1 MKYKSLFALAAA
13 SLTMLFACEKPVELG
28 PEEVTIV
35 SSDVP
40 EEIPIDGGEY
50 TVELKATLDWTV
62 QNYEGEEVAS
72 WLSITPSN
80 GKASADNQTIAIKVS
95 ENPEANRSFDI
106 VFYGDIMHK
115 ATLTIFQQGPEGEA
129 GSMTVA
135 EFIEKADTENEYV
148 LTGVIGDIA
157 TNVKY
162 WGFTL
167 KDETGT
173 ISCPFIGENVDE
185 FLAMDMH
192 TGDSVSIKGVYE
204 FYSSKNE
211 HQLSDG
217 VVMSHKPV
225 SIDGIETVSVSDFI
239 AAADPFTMYRLT
251 GEVSSSVNTQYCS
264 FDLKDDTG
272 TIVVWTVN
280 NASDYANTL
289 KKGDMVTLR
298 GAYMWFED
306 GSKHEVVD
314 ATIEKVEAGET
325 PVAGTPEGSGTAED
339 PYNVA
344 AAYKFIDDGQ
354 YYGDAD
360 NPNVS
365 PETYVKGVITSIEE
379 VDTGQYGNATYVIS
393 DGEGTA
399 ELEVFRGYYLN
410 GEKFT
415 SKDQIEVGDEVVV
428 VGQLTR
434 FFETYEFTAGSKIYS
449 LNGQTSG
456 GEDPDP
462 KPDPGEVG
470 TEENPYDVIS
480 ALAAIDDNGWSNNNG
495 SPDLYVKGIISSI
508 DEIDTGQYGNATY
521 YISDDGSRANELMV
535 FRGYYIDGEKF
546 TSSDQIKVGDEVVVV
561 GSLMKYYNDYE
572 FTSGSRIVSH
582 KDNGGVEPV
591 GPDIPEDAL
600 VFDLGSN
607 YQTWSEATDATYG
620 GGFETTVDGIT
631 LGYYKYGNN
640 NDARAADPDH
650 IRVYKGSA
658 FRVKSDKNIT
668 NIILFC
674 TGSGYCENLSPL
686 VGGGSY
692 SVDSSTLT
700 IEWTGSASE
709 IVAESAEAQV
719 RFNKIAIVCE

>member
-289 KKGDMVTLR
+289 KKGDKVTLR

-314 ATIEKVEAGET
+314 ATIENVEPGQGGVEDPDPIPGDAIYSNTFATGEGDFTIDNKVMNDPLTYVWKNDDRYACMKASAYVNNTNYEAESWLISPVIDLSSETAAYLTFEHATNFFDTSKLEDEASVWAKVDGTDNWEKVSGITYPESQGWDFVSAGDIDLSAYAGQKMQFAFVYKSTEAKSGTWEVKNVVVKDTAGEVVPPTPDPDPEVPEGAIVIDLTTANTELTWAEATHDTYGDGFEATIDGVDLAYYQYESTTKPTTQYNNYAVRVYKSSVFAVSTEKTMSKVIFYCDDYTSGGTTYCHDLT
-325 PVAGTPEGSGTAED
+325 PVAGNGTYTTDTDAYTITWEGS
-339 PYNVA
+339 
-344 AAYKFIDDGQ
+344 
-354 YYGDAD
+354 
-360 NPNVS
+360 
-365 PETYVKGVITSIEE
+365 
-379 VDTGQYGNATYVIS
+379 
-393 DGEGTA
+393 
-399 ELEVFRGYYLN
+399 
-410 GEKFT
+410 
-415 SKDQIEVGDEVVV
+415 
-428 VGQLTR
+428 
-434 FFETYEFTAGSKIYS
+434 
-449 LNGQTSG
+449 
-456 GEDPDP
+456 
-462 KPDPGEVG
+462 
-470 TEENPYDVIS
+470 
-480 ALAAIDDNGWSNNNG
+480 SN
-495 SPDLYVKGIISSI
+495 
-508 DEIDTGQYGNATY
+508 
-521 YISDDGSRANELMV
+521 
-535 FRGYYIDGEKF
+535 
-546 TSSDQIKVGDEVVVV
+546 
-561 GSLMKYYNDYE
+561 
-572 FTSGSRIVSH
+572 
-582 KDNGGVEPV
+582 
-591 GPDIPEDAL
+591 
-600 VFDLGSN
+600 
-607 YQTWSEATDATYG
+607 
-620 GGFETTVDGIT
+620 
-631 LGYYKYGNN
+631 
-640 NDARAADPDH
+640 
-650 IRVYKGSA
+650 
-658 FRVKSDKNIT
+658 
-668 NIILFC
+668 
-674 TGSGYCENLSPL
+674 
-686 VGGGSY
+686 
-692 SVDSSTLT
+692 
-700 IEWTGSASE
+700 E
-709 IVAESAEAQV
+709 IVAQAAAAQV
-719 RFNKIAIVCE
+719 RFTKIAIVCE

>member
-289 KKGDMVTLR
+289 KKGDKVTLR

-306 GSKHEVVD
+306 KSKHEVVD
-314 ATIEKVEAGET
+314 ATIENVEPA
-325 PVAGTPEGSGTAED
+325 
-339 PYNVA
+339 
-344 AAYKFIDDGQ
+344 Q
-354 YYGDAD
+354 
-360 NPNVS
+360 
-365 PETYVKGVITSIEE
+365 
-379 VDTGQYGNATYVIS
+379 
-393 DGEGTA
+393 
-399 ELEVFRGYYLN
+399 
-410 GEKFT
+410 
-415 SKDQIEVGDEVVV
+415 
-428 VGQLTR
+428 
-434 FFETYEFTAGSKIYS
+434 
-449 LNGQTSG
+449 G

-462 KPDPGEVG
+462 TPGDAIYSNTFAAGEGDFTIDNKVMNDPLTYVWKNDDRFACMKASAFVNNTNYEAESWLISPVIDLSSETAVYLTFEHATNFFDPSKLEDEASVWAKVDGTDNWEKVSGITYPTSQSWTFVSAGDIDLSAYAGKKMQFAFVYKSTEAKSGTWEVKNVVVKDTAGEVVPPTPDPDPEVPEG
-470 TEENPYDVIS
+470 AIVIDLTTANTELTWAE
-480 ALAAIDDNGWSNNNG
+480 ATH
-495 SPDLYVKGIISSI
+495 
-508 DEIDTGQYGNATY
+508 DTYGDGFEAT
-521 YISDDGSRANELMV
+521 
-535 FRGYYIDGEKF
+535 IDGV
-546 TSSDQIKVGDEVVVV
+546 D
-561 GSLMKYYNDYE
+561 LAYYQYE
-572 FTSGSRIVSH
+572 STT
-582 KDNGGVEPV
+582 KPTTQYN
-591 GPDIPEDAL
+591 
-600 VFDLGSN
+600 N
-607 YQTWSEATDATYG
+607 YA
-620 GGFETTVDGIT
+620 V
-631 LGYYKYGNN
+631 
-640 NDARAADPDH
+640 
-650 IRVYKGSA
+650 RVYKSSVFAVSTEKTMSKVIFYCDDYTSGGTTYCHDLTPVAGNGTYTTDTDAYTITWEGS
-658 FRVKSDKNIT
+658 SN
-668 NIILFC
+668 
-674 TGSGYCENLSPL
+674 
-686 VGGGSY
+686 
-692 SVDSSTLT
+692 
-700 IEWTGSASE
+700 E
-709 IVAESAEAQV
+709 IVAQAAAAQV
-719 RFNKIAIVCE
+719 RFTKIAIVCE

>member
-289 KKGDMVTLR
+289 KKGDKVTLR

-314 ATIEKVEAGET
+314 ATIENVEPGQGGEEDPDPIPGDAIYSNTFATGEGDFTIDNKVMNAPLTYVWKNDDRYACMKASAFVNNTNYEAESWLISPVIDLSSETAAYLTFEHATNFFDTSKLEDEASVWAKVDGTDNWEKVSGITYPESQGWDFVSAGDIDLSAYAGQKMQFAFVYKSTEAKSGTWEVKNVVVKDTAGEVVPPTPDPDPEVPEGAIVIDLTTANTELTWAEATHDTYGDGFEATIDGVDLAYYQYESTTKPTTQYNNYAVRVYKSSVFAVSTEKTMSKVIFYCDDYTSGGTTYCHDLT
-325 PVAGTPEGSGTAED
+325 PVAGNGTYTTDTDAYTITWEGS
-339 PYNVA
+339 
-344 AAYKFIDDGQ
+344 
-354 YYGDAD
+354 
-360 NPNVS
+360 
-365 PETYVKGVITSIEE
+365 
-379 VDTGQYGNATYVIS
+379 
-393 DGEGTA
+393 
-399 ELEVFRGYYLN
+399 
-410 GEKFT
+410 
-415 SKDQIEVGDEVVV
+415 
-428 VGQLTR
+428 
-434 FFETYEFTAGSKIYS
+434 
-449 LNGQTSG
+449 
-456 GEDPDP
+456 
-462 KPDPGEVG
+462 
-470 TEENPYDVIS
+470 
-480 ALAAIDDNGWSNNNG
+480 SN
-495 SPDLYVKGIISSI
+495 
-508 DEIDTGQYGNATY
+508 
-521 YISDDGSRANELMV
+521 
-535 FRGYYIDGEKF
+535 
-546 TSSDQIKVGDEVVVV
+546 
-561 GSLMKYYNDYE
+561 
-572 FTSGSRIVSH
+572 
-582 KDNGGVEPV
+582 
-591 GPDIPEDAL
+591 
-600 VFDLGSN
+600 
-607 YQTWSEATDATYG
+607 
-620 GGFETTVDGIT
+620 
-631 LGYYKYGNN
+631 
-640 NDARAADPDH
+640 
-650 IRVYKGSA
+650 
-658 FRVKSDKNIT
+658 
-668 NIILFC
+668 
-674 TGSGYCENLSPL
+674 
-686 VGGGSY
+686 
-692 SVDSSTLT
+692 
-700 IEWTGSASE
+700 E
-709 IVAESAEAQV
+709 IVAQAAAAQV
-719 RFNKIAIVCE
+719 RFTKIAIVCE

>member
-289 KKGDMVTLR
+289 KKGDKVTLR

-314 ATIEKVEAGET
+314 ATIENVEPA
-325 PVAGTPEGSGTAED
+325 
-339 PYNVA
+339 
-344 AAYKFIDDGQ
+344 Q
-354 YYGDAD
+354 
-360 NPNVS
+360 
-365 PETYVKGVITSIEE
+365 
-379 VDTGQYGNATYVIS
+379 
-393 DGEGTA
+393 
-399 ELEVFRGYYLN
+399 
-410 GEKFT
+410 
-415 SKDQIEVGDEVVV
+415 
-428 VGQLTR
+428 
-434 FFETYEFTAGSKIYS
+434 
-449 LNGQTSG
+449 G

-462 KPDPGEVG
+462 TPGDAIYSNTFAAGEGDFTIDNKVMNAPLTYVWSNDDRYACMKASAYVNNTNYEAESWLISPVIDLSSETAAYLTFEHATNFFDPSKLEDEASVWAKVDGTDNWEKVSGITYPTSQSWTFVSSGDIDLSAYAGQKMQFAFVYKSTEAKSGTWEVKNVVVKDTAGEVVPPTPDPDPEVPEG
-470 TEENPYDVIS
+470 AIVIDLTTANTELTWAE
-480 ALAAIDDNGWSNNNG
+480 ATH
-495 SPDLYVKGIISSI
+495 
-508 DEIDTGQYGNATY
+508 DTYGDGFEAT
-521 YISDDGSRANELMV
+521 
-535 FRGYYIDGEKF
+535 IDGV
-546 TSSDQIKVGDEVVVV
+546 D
-561 GSLMKYYNDYE
+561 LAYYQYE
-572 FTSGSRIVSH
+572 STT
-582 KDNGGVEPV
+582 KPTTQYN
-591 GPDIPEDAL
+591 
-600 VFDLGSN
+600 N
-607 YQTWSEATDATYG
+607 YA
-620 GGFETTVDGIT
+620 V
-631 LGYYKYGNN
+631 
-640 NDARAADPDH
+640 
-650 IRVYKGSA
+650 RVYKSSVFAVSTEKTMSKVIFYCDDYTSGGTTYCHDLTPVAGNGTYTTDTDAYTITWEGS
-658 FRVKSDKNIT
+658 SN
-668 NIILFC
+668 
-674 TGSGYCENLSPL
+674 
-686 VGGGSY
+686 
-692 SVDSSTLT
+692 
-700 IEWTGSASE
+700 E
-709 IVAESAEAQV
+709 IVAQAAAAQV
-719 RFNKIAIVCE
+719 RFTKIAIVCE

>member
-157 TNVKY
+157 TDVKY

-185 FLAMDMH
+185 FLGMDMH

-289 KKGDMVTLR
+289 KKGDKVTLR

-314 ATIEKVEAGET
+314 ATIENVEPGQGGVEDPDPIPGDAIYSNTFATGEGDFTIDNKVMNDPLTYVWKNDDRYACMKASAYVNNTNYEAESWLISPVIDLSSETAAYLTFEHATNFFDTSKLEDEASVWAKVDGTDNWEKVSGITYPESQGWDFVSAGDIDLSAYAGQKMQFAFVYKSTEAKSGTWEVKNVVVKDTAGEVVPPTPDPDPEVPEGAIVIDLTTANTELTWAEATHDTYGDGFEATIDGVDLAYYQYESTTKPTTQYNNYAVRVYKSSVFAVSTEKTMSKVIFYCDDYTSGGTTYCHDLT
-325 PVAGTPEGSGTAED
+325 PVAGNGTYTTDTDAYTITWEGS
-339 PYNVA
+339 
-344 AAYKFIDDGQ
+344 
-354 YYGDAD
+354 
-360 NPNVS
+360 
-365 PETYVKGVITSIEE
+365 
-379 VDTGQYGNATYVIS
+379 
-393 DGEGTA
+393 
-399 ELEVFRGYYLN
+399 
-410 GEKFT
+410 
-415 SKDQIEVGDEVVV
+415 
-428 VGQLTR
+428 
-434 FFETYEFTAGSKIYS
+434 
-449 LNGQTSG
+449 
-456 GEDPDP
+456 
-462 KPDPGEVG
+462 
-470 TEENPYDVIS
+470 
-480 ALAAIDDNGWSNNNG
+480 SN
-495 SPDLYVKGIISSI
+495 
-508 DEIDTGQYGNATY
+508 
-521 YISDDGSRANELMV
+521 
-535 FRGYYIDGEKF
+535 
-546 TSSDQIKVGDEVVVV
+546 
-561 GSLMKYYNDYE
+561 
-572 FTSGSRIVSH
+572 
-582 KDNGGVEPV
+582 
-591 GPDIPEDAL
+591 
-600 VFDLGSN
+600 
-607 YQTWSEATDATYG
+607 
-620 GGFETTVDGIT
+620 
-631 LGYYKYGNN
+631 
-640 NDARAADPDH
+640 
-650 IRVYKGSA
+650 
-658 FRVKSDKNIT
+658 
-668 NIILFC
+668 
-674 TGSGYCENLSPL
+674 
-686 VGGGSY
+686 
-692 SVDSSTLT
+692 
-700 IEWTGSASE
+700 E
-709 IVAESAEAQV
+709 IVAQAAAAQV
-719 RFNKIAIVCE
+719 RFTKIAIVCE

>member
-289 KKGDMVTLR
+289 KKGDKVTLR

-314 ATIEKVEAGET
+314 ATIENVEPGQGGVEDPDPIPGDAIYSNTFATGEGDFTIDNKVMNAPLTYVWSHDDRYACMKASAYVNNTNYEAESWLISPVIDLSSETAAYLTFEHATNFFDPSKLEDEASVWAKVDGTDNWEKVSGITYPTSQSWTFVSAGDIDLSAYAGQKMQFAFVYKSTEAKSGTWEVKNVVVKDTAGEVVPPTPDPDPEVPEGAIVIDLTTANTELTWAEATHDTYGDGFEATIDGVDLAYYQYESTTKPTTQYNNYAVRVYKSSVFAVSTEKTMSKVIFYCDDYTSGGTTYCHDLT
-325 PVAGTPEGSGTAED
+325 PVAGNGTYTTDTDAYTITWEGS
-339 PYNVA
+339 
-344 AAYKFIDDGQ
+344 
-354 YYGDAD
+354 
-360 NPNVS
+360 
-365 PETYVKGVITSIEE
+365 
-379 VDTGQYGNATYVIS
+379 
-393 DGEGTA
+393 
-399 ELEVFRGYYLN
+399 
-410 GEKFT
+410 
-415 SKDQIEVGDEVVV
+415 
-428 VGQLTR
+428 
-434 FFETYEFTAGSKIYS
+434 
-449 LNGQTSG
+449 
-456 GEDPDP
+456 
-462 KPDPGEVG
+462 
-470 TEENPYDVIS
+470 
-480 ALAAIDDNGWSNNNG
+480 SN
-495 SPDLYVKGIISSI
+495 
-508 DEIDTGQYGNATY
+508 
-521 YISDDGSRANELMV
+521 
-535 FRGYYIDGEKF
+535 
-546 TSSDQIKVGDEVVVV
+546 
-561 GSLMKYYNDYE
+561 
-572 FTSGSRIVSH
+572 
-582 KDNGGVEPV
+582 
-591 GPDIPEDAL
+591 
-600 VFDLGSN
+600 
-607 YQTWSEATDATYG
+607 
-620 GGFETTVDGIT
+620 
-631 LGYYKYGNN
+631 
-640 NDARAADPDH
+640 
-650 IRVYKGSA
+650 
-658 FRVKSDKNIT
+658 
-668 NIILFC
+668 
-674 TGSGYCENLSPL
+674 
-686 VGGGSY
+686 
-692 SVDSSTLT
+692 
-700 IEWTGSASE
+700 E
-709 IVAESAEAQV
+709 IVAQAAAAQV
-719 RFNKIAIVCE
+719 RFTKIAIVCE

>member
-1 MKYKSLFALAAA
+1 MKYKSLLALAAA
-13 SLTMLFACEKPVELG
+13 SLTMLFACEKPVDLG

-251 GEVSSSVNTQYCS
+251 GEVSSSVNTQNCS

-289 KKGDMVTLR
+289 KKGDKVTLR

-314 ATIEKVEAGET
+314 ATIENVEAGET

-434 FFETYEFTAGSKIYS
+434 FFETYEFTTGSKIYS
-449 LNGQTSG
+449 LNGKTEIEPTVDISNTPETAYTVAKANELIAA
-456 GEDPDP
+456 GE
-462 KPDPGEVG
+462 GLETEV
-470 TEENPYDVIS
+470 
-480 ALAAIDDNGWSNNNG
+480 
-495 SPDLYVKGIISSI
+495 YVQGIITSVEEVS
-508 DEIDTGQYGNATY
+508 TQFGNATY
-521 YISDDGSRANELMV
+521 YINDTENTEGQLYV
-535 FRGYYIDGEKF
+535 FRGYYLNGDKF
-546 TSSDQIKVGDEVVVV
+546 TSEDQIKAGDKVIVY
-561 GSLMKYYNDYE
+561 GKLMNYNGTYE
-572 FTSGSRIVSH
+572 IGTGNRIYSINNITTGINNVETDTKDANAPVYNLSGQRV
-582 KDNGGVEPV
+582 
-591 GPDIPEDAL
+591 
-600 VFDLGSN
+600 
-607 YQTWSEATDATYG
+607 
-620 GGFETTVDGIT
+620 
-631 LGYYKYGNN
+631 
-640 NDARAADPDH
+640 NDS
-650 IRVYKGSA
+650 YKGI
-658 FRVKSDKNIT
+658 VIKNGKKYI
-668 NIILFC
+668 N
-674 TGSGYCENLSPL
+674 
-686 VGGGSY
+686 
-692 SVDSSTLT
+692 
-700 IEWTGSASE
+700 
-709 IVAESAEAQV
+709 
-719 RFNKIAIVCE
+719 R

>member
-115 ATLTIFQQGPEGEA
+115 ATLTIFQQGPEG
-129 GSMTVA
+129 
-135 EFIEKADTENEYV
+135 
-148 LTGVIGDIA
+148 A

-289 KKGDMVTLR
+289 KKGDKVTLR

-314 ATIEKVEAGET
+314 ATIENVEPGQGGVEDPDPIPGDAIYSNTFAAGEGDFTIDNKVMNAPLTYVWKNDDRYACMKASAFVNKTNYEDESWLISPVIDLSSETAAYLTFEHATNFFDTSKLEDEASVWAKVDGTDNWEKVSGITYPESQGWDFVSAGDIDLSAYAGQKMQFAFVYKSTEAKSGTWEVKNVVVKDTAGEVVPPTPDPDPEVPEGAIVIDLTTANTELTWAEATHDTYGDGFEATIDGVDLAYYQYESTTKPTTQYNNYAVRVYKSSVFAVSTEKTMSKVIFYCDDYTSGGTTYCHDLT
-325 PVAGTPEGSGTAED
+325 PVAGNGTYTTDTDAYTITWEGS
-339 PYNVA
+339 
-344 AAYKFIDDGQ
+344 
-354 YYGDAD
+354 
-360 NPNVS
+360 
-365 PETYVKGVITSIEE
+365 
-379 VDTGQYGNATYVIS
+379 
-393 DGEGTA
+393 
-399 ELEVFRGYYLN
+399 
-410 GEKFT
+410 
-415 SKDQIEVGDEVVV
+415 
-428 VGQLTR
+428 
-434 FFETYEFTAGSKIYS
+434 
-449 LNGQTSG
+449 
-456 GEDPDP
+456 
-462 KPDPGEVG
+462 
-470 TEENPYDVIS
+470 
-480 ALAAIDDNGWSNNNG
+480 SN
-495 SPDLYVKGIISSI
+495 
-508 DEIDTGQYGNATY
+508 
-521 YISDDGSRANELMV
+521 
-535 FRGYYIDGEKF
+535 
-546 TSSDQIKVGDEVVVV
+546 
-561 GSLMKYYNDYE
+561 
-572 FTSGSRIVSH
+572 
-582 KDNGGVEPV
+582 
-591 GPDIPEDAL
+591 
-600 VFDLGSN
+600 
-607 YQTWSEATDATYG
+607 
-620 GGFETTVDGIT
+620 
-631 LGYYKYGNN
+631 
-640 NDARAADPDH
+640 
-650 IRVYKGSA
+650 
-658 FRVKSDKNIT
+658 
-668 NIILFC
+668 
-674 TGSGYCENLSPL
+674 
-686 VGGGSY
+686 
-692 SVDSSTLT
+692 
-700 IEWTGSASE
+700 E
-709 IVAESAEAQV
+709 IVAQAAAAQV
-719 RFNKIAIVCE
+719 RFTKIAIVCE

>member
-1 MKYKSLFALAAA
+1 MAAA
-13 SLTMLFACEKPVELG
+13 SLTMLFACEKPVDLG

-35 SSDVP
+35 SSDVL
-40 EEIPIDGGEY
+40 EEIPVDGGEY
-50 TVELKATLDWTV
+50 TIELKATLDWSV
-62 QNYEGEEVAS
+62 QNYEGDVTS
-72 WLSITPSN
+72 WLNITPSR
-80 GKASADNQTIAIKVS
+80 GSASADNQTVSIKVLP
-95 ENPEANRSFDI
+95 NDGANRSFDI
-106 VFYGDIMHK
+106 VFYGNIMHS
-115 ATLTIFQQGPEGEA
+115 ASLTINQTGPKGDGTEGT
-129 GSMTVA
+129 GTVDNPFNVA
-135 EFIEKADTENEYV
+135 AAIKYIDENEYY
-148 LTGVIGDIA
+148 GDA
-157 TNVKY
+157 DNPNVSPEVYVK
-162 WGFTL
+162 
-167 KDETGT
+167 GT
-173 ISCPFIGENVDE
+173 IASIEEVDPSFGNATYVISDGEGTAELEVYRGKYLNGDKFTSEDQIKVGDE
-185 FLAMDMH
+185 VVVAGQLTRFFE
-192 TGDSVSIKGVYE
+192 TYE
-204 FYSSKNE
+204 FTTGSRIHSLNGE
-211 HQLSDG
+211 EG
-217 VVMSHKPV
+217 EEPV
-225 SIDGIETVSVSDFI
+225 
-239 AAADPFTMYRLT
+239 
-251 GEVSSSVNTQYCS
+251 
-264 FDLKDDTG
+264 
-272 TIVVWTVN
+272 
-280 NASDYANTL
+280 
-289 KKGDMVTLR
+289 
-298 GAYMWFED
+298 
-306 GSKHEVVD
+306 VVD
-314 ATIEKVEAGET
+314 
-325 PVAGTPEGSGTAED
+325 PVGSGTAED
-339 PYNVA
+339 PFNVA

-365 PETYVKGVITSIEE
+365 PEKYVKGVITSIEE

-434 FFETYEFTAGSKIYS
+434 FFETYEFTTGSKIYS

-700 IEWTGSASE
+700 IEWAGSASE

>member
-289 KKGDMVTLR
+289 KKGDKVTLR

-314 ATIEKVEAGET
+314 ATIENVE
-325 PVAGTPEGSGTAED
+325 P
-339 PYNVA
+339 
-344 AAYKFIDDGQ
+344 GQ
-354 YYGDAD
+354 G
-360 NPNVS
+360 
-365 PETYVKGVITSIEE
+365 
-379 VDTGQYGNATYVIS
+379 
-393 DGEGTA
+393 
-399 ELEVFRGYYLN
+399 
-410 GEKFT
+410 
-415 SKDQIEVGDEVVV
+415 
-428 VGQLTR
+428 
-434 FFETYEFTAGSKIYS
+434 
-449 LNGQTSG
+449 G

-462 KPDPGEVG
+462 TPGDAIYSNTFATGEGDFTIDNKVMNDPLTYVWSHDDRYACMKASAYVNNTNYEAESWLISPVIDLSSETAAYLTFEHATNFFDPSKLEDEASVWAKVDGTDNWEKVSGITYPESQGWDFVSAGDIDLSAYAGQKMQFAFVYKSTEAKSGTWEVKNVVVKDTAGEVVPPTPDPDPEVPEG
-470 TEENPYDVIS
+470 AIVIDLTTANTELTWAE
-480 ALAAIDDNGWSNNNG
+480 ATH
-495 SPDLYVKGIISSI
+495 
-508 DEIDTGQYGNATY
+508 DTYGDGFEAT
-521 YISDDGSRANELMV
+521 
-535 FRGYYIDGEKF
+535 IDGV
-546 TSSDQIKVGDEVVVV
+546 D
-561 GSLMKYYNDYE
+561 LAYYQYE
-572 FTSGSRIVSH
+572 STT
-582 KDNGGVEPV
+582 KPTTQYN
-591 GPDIPEDAL
+591 
-600 VFDLGSN
+600 N
-607 YQTWSEATDATYG
+607 YA
-620 GGFETTVDGIT
+620 V
-631 LGYYKYGNN
+631 
-640 NDARAADPDH
+640 
-650 IRVYKGSA
+650 RVYKSSVFAVSTEKTMSKVIFYCDDYTSGGTTYCHDLTPVAGNGTYTTDTDAYTITWEGS
-658 FRVKSDKNIT
+658 SN
-668 NIILFC
+668 
-674 TGSGYCENLSPL
+674 
-686 VGGGSY
+686 
-692 SVDSSTLT
+692 
-700 IEWTGSASE
+700 E
-709 IVAESAEAQV
+709 IVAQAAAAQV
-719 RFNKIAIVCE
+719 RFTKIAIVCE

>member
-251 GEVSSSVNTQYCS
+251 GEVSSSVNTQYCR

-289 KKGDMVTLR
+289 KKGDKVTLR

-314 ATIEKVEAGET
+314 ATIENVEPGQGGVEDPDPIPGDAIYSNTFATGEGDFTIDNKVMNAPLTYVWSHDDRYACMKASAYVNNTNYEAESWLISPVIDLSSETAAYLTFEHATNFFDPSKLEDEASVWAKVDGTDNWEKVSGITYPTSQSWTFVSAGDIDLSAYAGQKMQFAFVYKSTEAKSGTWEVKNVVVKDTAGEVVPPTPDPDPEVPEGAIVIDLTTANTELTWAEATHDTYGDGFEATIDGVDLAYYQYESTTKPTTQYNNYAVRVYKSSVFAVSTEKTMSKVIFYCDDYTSGGTTYCHDLT
-325 PVAGTPEGSGTAED
+325 PVAGNGTYTTDTDAYTITWEGS
-339 PYNVA
+339 
-344 AAYKFIDDGQ
+344 
-354 YYGDAD
+354 
-360 NPNVS
+360 
-365 PETYVKGVITSIEE
+365 
-379 VDTGQYGNATYVIS
+379 
-393 DGEGTA
+393 
-399 ELEVFRGYYLN
+399 
-410 GEKFT
+410 
-415 SKDQIEVGDEVVV
+415 
-428 VGQLTR
+428 
-434 FFETYEFTAGSKIYS
+434 
-449 LNGQTSG
+449 
-456 GEDPDP
+456 
-462 KPDPGEVG
+462 
-470 TEENPYDVIS
+470 
-480 ALAAIDDNGWSNNNG
+480 SN
-495 SPDLYVKGIISSI
+495 
-508 DEIDTGQYGNATY
+508 
-521 YISDDGSRANELMV
+521 
-535 FRGYYIDGEKF
+535 
-546 TSSDQIKVGDEVVVV
+546 
-561 GSLMKYYNDYE
+561 
-572 FTSGSRIVSH
+572 
-582 KDNGGVEPV
+582 
-591 GPDIPEDAL
+591 
-600 VFDLGSN
+600 
-607 YQTWSEATDATYG
+607 
-620 GGFETTVDGIT
+620 
-631 LGYYKYGNN
+631 
-640 NDARAADPDH
+640 
-650 IRVYKGSA
+650 
-658 FRVKSDKNIT
+658 
-668 NIILFC
+668 
-674 TGSGYCENLSPL
+674 
-686 VGGGSY
+686 
-692 SVDSSTLT
+692 
-700 IEWTGSASE
+700 E
-709 IVAESAEAQV
+709 IVAQAAAAQV
-719 RFNKIAIVCE
+719 RFTKIAIVCE